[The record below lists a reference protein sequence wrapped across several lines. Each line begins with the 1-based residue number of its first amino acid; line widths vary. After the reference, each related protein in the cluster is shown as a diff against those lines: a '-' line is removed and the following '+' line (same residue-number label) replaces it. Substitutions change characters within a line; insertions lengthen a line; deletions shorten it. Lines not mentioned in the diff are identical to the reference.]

1 VIGGVLKRLG
11 IYVHIP
17 FCTKKC
23 NYCDFYSLA
32 SSEDEKK
39 AYIEALKREIRE
51 ASKKVSDEY
60 RVYTIYFG
68 GGTPSIIKADY
79 IKEILEEIRLG
90 FRLYKDDFYPEITIE
105 CNPKTV
111 DMEKLLVYKEAGIN
125 RISLGLQSTNDDEL
139 RLLGRIHTYEDFLY
153 SYDMVRES
161 GFTNV
166 NIDLMSAI
174 PNQKISTYE
183 KSLDELIKLNPE
195 HISSYSLIIEEGT
208 NFYQKYADNAPFVK
222 DLPSEVEDRAMY
234 ELTLE
239 RLKEAGYKR
248 YEISNYAKDGYF
260 SRHNT
265 SYWERVPYLGFG
277 VGASSLFEGE
287 RYDNVANLK
296 EYIKNAGISD
306 VRQNNTKLS
315 LKDEMS
321 EFMFLGLRLIDGIS
335 KQAFTKKFTFTVEEI
350 FGDVVKKHINNELL
364 IDNGDFLKLS
374 DRGLDISNY
383 VLSDFLLD

>member
-1 VIGGVLKRLG
+1 MKRLG
-11 IYVHIP
+11 LYVHIP
-17 FCTKKC
+17 FCAKKC

-32 SSEDEKK
+32 CGEDEKK

-51 ASKKVSDEY
+51 VSKNVNDEY

-68 GGTPSIIKADY
+68 GGTPSIIKAYY
-79 IKEILEEIRLG
+79 IKEILDEIRSH
-90 FRLYKDDFYPEITIE
+90 FKLYEDDFFPEITIE
-105 CNPKTV
+105 CNPRTV

-153 SYDMVRES
+153 SYDMVRKS

-183 KSLDELIKLNPE
+183 RSLDELIKLNPE

-222 DLPSEVEDRAMY
+222 DLPSEEEDRAMY

-248 YEISNYAKDGYF
+248 YEISNYAKKGYY

-277 VGASSLFEGE
+277 VGSSSLFENE
-287 RYDNVANLK
+287 RYDNVGNLK

-306 VRQNNTKLS
+306 VRRNITKLS
-315 LKDEMS
+315 LRDEMS

-335 KQAFTKKFTFTVEEI
+335 KRVFTKIFTFTVDEI

>member
-1 VIGGVLKRLG
+1 MKRLG

-17 FCTKKC
+17 FCAKKC
-23 NYCDFYSLA
+23 DYCDFYSLA

-111 DMEKLLVYKEAGIN
+111 DMEKLLMYKEAGIN
-125 RISLGLQSTNDDEL
+125 RISLGLQSANNDEL
-139 RLLGRIHTYEDFLY
+139 KLLGRIHTFEDFLD
-153 SYDMVRES
+153 SYDMVRKS

-183 KSLDELIKLNPE
+183 RSLDELIKLNPE

-208 NFYQKYADNAPFVK
+208 PFYKKYAENAPFVK
-222 DLPSEVEDRAMY
+222 DLPSEDEDRAMY
-234 ELTLE
+234 ELTLT
-239 RLKEAGYKR
+239 RLAKAGYKR
-248 YEISNYAKDGYF
+248 YEISNYAKDGYC

-277 VGASSLFEGE
+277 VGASSLFESA
-287 RYDNVANLK
+287 RYDNVGNLK
-296 EYIKNAGISD
+296 EYIKHAGISAI
-306 VRQNNTKLS
+306 RRNITKLS
-315 LKDEMS
+315 LRDEMS

-335 KQAFTKKFTFTVEEI
+335 KQMFTKIFTFTVDEI

>member
-1 VIGGVLKRLG
+1 MKRLG

-17 FCTKKC
+17 FCAKKC

-32 SSEDEKK
+32 SGEDEKK
-39 AYIEALKREIRE
+39 AYVEALKREIRE
-51 ASKKVSDEY
+51 VSKNVNDEY
-60 RVYTIYFG
+60 RVYTIFFG
-68 GGTPSIIKADY
+68 GGTPSIIKAEY
-79 IKEILEEIRLG
+79 IKEILDEIKAG
-90 FRLYKDDFYPEITIE
+90 FKLYEDGFFPEITIE

-111 DMEKLLVYKEAGIN
+111 DMEKLLVYQEAGIN

-153 SYDMVRES
+153 SYDMVRKS

-174 PNQKISTYE
+174 PKQKISTYE
-183 KSLDELIKLNPE
+183 RSLDELIKLNPE

-208 NFYQKYADNAPFVK
+208 NFYKKYSENAPLVM
-222 DLPSEVEDRAMY
+222 DLPSEDEDRAMY
-234 ELTLE
+234 ELTSF
-239 RLKEAGYKR
+239 RLAEAGYKR

-277 VGASSLFEGE
+277 VGASALFEGE
-287 RYDNVANLK
+287 RYDNVASLK

-306 VRQNNTKLS
+306 IRRNITKLS
-315 LKDEMS
+315 LRDEMS
-321 EFMFLGLRLIDGIS
+321 EFMFLGLRLTDGVS
-335 KQAFTKKFTFTVEEI
+335 KANFSQNFTFTVEGI
-350 FGDVVKKHINNELL
+350 FGDIIKKHINNKLL
-364 IDNGDFLKLS
+364 IDNGEFLMLS
-374 DRGLDISNY
+374 ARGLDISNY

>member
-1 VIGGVLKRLG
+1 MKRLG

-17 FCTKKC
+17 FCAKKC

-32 SSEDEKK
+32 SSEDEKI
-39 AYIEALKREIRE
+39 AYIEALKSEIRE

-68 GGTPSIIKADY
+68 GGTPSIIKAYY

-111 DMEKLLVYKEAGIN
+111 DMEKLLVYKEVGIN
-125 RISLGLQSTNDDEL
+125 RISIGLQSANNDEL
-139 RLLGRIHTYEDFLY
+139 KLLGRIHTFEDFLD
-153 SYDMVRES
+153 SYDMVRKS

-174 PNQKISTYE
+174 PNQKISIYE
-183 KSLDELIKLNPE
+183 RSLDELIKLNPE

-208 NFYQKYADNAPFVK
+208 PFYKKYAEKAPFVK
-222 DLPSEVEDRAMY
+222 DLPSEDEDRAMY
-234 ELTLE
+234 ELTLT
-239 RLKEAGYKR
+239 RLAKAGYKR
-248 YEISNYAKDGYF
+248 YEISNYAKEGYF

-306 VRQNNTKLS
+306 VRQNITKLS

-364 IDNGDFLKLS
+364 IDYGDFLKLS